1 MEEERE
7 VLRHLLLSMVV
18 CESIKFAINC
28 ANRIKMN
35 SNVFSYFSQ
44 DKITHSS
51 LGSTSTHYPKTH
63 TRTHT
68 CPIPL
73 ISTKTSHTH
82 SYSVSTH
89 THTHTSLLPF
99 AYRHTLRP
107 TPIGPFSSLSPPSLF
122 FAYLLA
128 SLCGHTNSHKMNVM
142 RRRTHHHTHGHVHGK
157 TRHLLLP
164 PPPPSQWT
172 KEGLHIYVIQMCLPS
187 LWRVHRVM
195 KGHCY
200 CL

>member
-7 VLRHLLLSMVV
+7 VLRHLLLIMVV
-18 CESIKFAINC
+18 CESIKFAIIC

-51 LGSTSTHYPKTH
+51 LGSTSTHYPKNH

-82 SYSVSTH
+82 SYSDSTH
-89 THTHTSLLPF
+89 TYTHTHIHTHTLQVAHFRACSVFIRDERSLQRIESEFFLSRIFPSILQSN
-99 AYRHTLRP
+99 TLCEVRERER
-107 TPIGPFSSLSPPSLF
+107 G
-122 FAYLLA
+122 
-128 SLCGHTNSHKMNVM
+128 G
-142 RRRTHHHTHGHVHGK
+142 
-157 TRHLLLP
+157 
-164 PPPPSQWT
+164 
-172 KEGLHIYVIQMCLPS
+172 IQ
-187 LWRVHRVM
+187 
-195 KGHCY
+195 
-200 CL
+200 